1 MKDSIQSNRPL
12 ITFFGKVLAVYG
24 LWYVVY
30 DLWLLPAGWFD
41 RWLSLQVAEMGGE
54 TLALIGFDTFIQGRS
69 TGLAGSPGVRV
80 VNGCNGLSTIGL
92 FLGFVVAFPGRWTR
106 RLLFLPAGIA
116 VIYLSNVFRVALLAA
131 TQKVWPAAFEF
142 VHGLGAPAFFYL
154 IVFGLWVAWANVGG
168 ADFLDDESDEPEA
181 KSAHQVNASS
191 GDDRSAAVRGEQV
204 LSTGATDG

>member
-1 MKDSIQSNRPL
+1 MKDSIQANRPL

-41 RWLSLQVAEMGGE
+41 RWLSLKVAEMGGE
-54 TLALIGFDTFIQGRS
+54 TLALLGFDTFIQGRS

-116 VIYLSNVFRVALLAA
+116 VIYLSNVFRVSLLAA
-131 TQKVWPAAFEF
+131 TQKEWPAAFDF

-154 IVFGLWVAWANVGG
+154 IVFGLWVAWAHVGG
-168 ADFLDDESDEPEA
+168 AEALDDSSSD
-181 KSAHQVNASS
+181 ASPQGGAGAS
-191 GDDRSAAVRGEQV
+191 DPPGTPTVQSERV
-204 LSTGATDG
+204 LSTGTTDG